1 VSPSL
6 PIGRTLV
13 TSAGIGEST
22 VWLHD
27 SRGDRQVSGEGFA
40 TVPGLGFGGIG
51 VRSIFSP
58 DGKRIFY
65 LVRVPGSRAF
75 RSGEL
80 WMTDLTTGRNEVV
93 LPGVSMSE
101 FDLAPDGE
109 RITFAALDAEGNSH
123 AWVAPLDRRTPPK
136 LLTSS
141 IARQTFFGTE
151 GTIYFLLHKG
161 SHEFLYGTVPGEAAP
176 RQIGP
181 EPSDEFSRISPLGE
195 WWLTGSDPAFVIA
208 RRVLGGPPIRVC
220 SSCGAGWGSGGKFL
234 YIRFRK
240 IGEMGGG
247 NTIAIAL
254 PAGQELPELPPSG
267 LRSAQDARGL
277 NVVAEIDMT
286 GKTVMAPGPDPSVY
300 AYSRTTVQRNLFRIP
315 LK

>member
-1 VSPSL
+1 
-6 PIGRTLV
+6 
-13 TSAGIGEST
+13 

-40 TVPGLGFGGIG
+40 TVPGLGFGGTG

-65 LVRVPGSRAF
+65 LVRTPGSRAF

-80 WMTDLTTGRNEVV
+80 WMTDLTTGRAGAV

-101 FDLAPDGE
+101 FDVAPDGE
-109 RITFAALDAEGNSH
+109 RITFAALDPEGNSH
-123 AWVAPLDRRTPPK
+123 AWVAPLDRHTPPR
-136 LLTSS
+136 LLISS
-141 IARQTFFGTE
+141 IARQTTFGPK
-151 GTIYFLLHKG
+151 GDIYFLAHEG
-161 SHEFLYGTVPGEAAP
+161 GHEFLYSMAPGEDAP
-176 RQIGP
+176 RPMNP
-181 EPSDEFSRISPLGE
+181 EPSEAFSRISPYGD
-195 WWLTGSDPAFVIA
+195 WWLAGPDRKWVIA
-208 RRVLGGPPIRVC
+208 RLTRGGPPIRVC

-234 YIRFRK
+234 YIRFRN

-247 NTIAIAL
+247 NTIVIGL
-254 PAGQELPELPPSG
+254 PAGRELPELPPSG
-267 LRSAQDARGL
+267 LKSAQDARGL